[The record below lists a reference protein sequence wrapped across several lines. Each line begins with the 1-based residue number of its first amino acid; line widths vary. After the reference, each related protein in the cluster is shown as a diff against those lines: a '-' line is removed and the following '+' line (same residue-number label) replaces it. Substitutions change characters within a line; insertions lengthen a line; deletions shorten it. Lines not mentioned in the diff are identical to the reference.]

1 MLGTFVVKKLG
12 NDGFISL
19 CVLQAEHPQLSNYP
33 SYHTLYDNYN
43 YISKFIDPDY
53 RYHTLLAKI
62 WLLYTV
68 ELADTIVLP
77 FNLTRYANR
86 VYDDVVMLELDFQ
99 EIFTPQNISL
109 GKSFFTNRG
118 VFRTLSNI
126 YDRACYKN
134 S

>member
-1 MLGTFVVKKLG
+1 ML
-12 NDGFISL
+12 
-19 CVLQAEHPQLSNYP
+19 
-33 SYHTLYDNYN
+33 
-43 YISKFIDPDY
+43 KFIDPDY

-86 VYDDVVMLELDFQ
+86 VYDDVVMLEVDFQ
-99 EIFTPQNISL
+99 EILTPQNISL
-109 GKSFFTNRG
+109 GKCFFTDKG

-126 YDRACYKN
+126 
-134 S
+134 